1 MVLRLRQNF
10 ELSQNIFA
18 ELRLDLENFCPRRE
32 ERREIWT
39 WKIFVQKSK
48 EERGVGLRII
58 CPSKK
63 GEESKVRQVRRGVRS
78 PASNAGKGI
87 MIESLS
93 QIDSKITACCRFM
106 QPIEKKLVPTMVG
119 SWSQQEKSSRQNFF
133 VKSYL
138 CNSIGFFIPPAF
150 LLFILQQHPLKRLA
164 LIN

>member
-18 ELRLDLENFCPRRE
+18 KLRLDLENFSPRRGE
-32 ERREIWT
+32 KRDLDLEN
-39 WKIFVQKSK
+39 FCPKSK

-93 QIDSKITACCRFM
+93 QIDSRTTACCRFM
-106 QPIEKKLVPTMVG
+106 QPIEKKLVAAMVDG
-119 SWSQQEKSSRQNFF
+119 RSQQEKSSRQNFF
-133 VKSYL
+133 CKIYL
-138 CNSIGFFIPPAF
+138 CNSNCFFIPSAF
-150 LLFILQQHPLKRLA
+150 IFFISIISPSKGQL
-164 LIN
+164 

>member
-1 MVLRLRQNF
+1 M
-10 ELSQNIFA
+10 
-18 ELRLDLENFCPRRE
+18 
-32 ERREIWT
+32 
-39 WKIFVQKSK
+39 SK
-48 EERGVGLRII
+48 RAKGRRGVGLRII

-93 QIDSKITACCRFM
+93 QIDSKITACCHVM
-106 QPIEKKLVPTMVG
+106 QPIRKKLIAAMER
-119 SWSQQEKSSRQNFF
+119 QQEPIGKKLELEFF
-133 VKSYL
+133 INKYL
-138 CNSIGFFIPPAF
+138 CNFIGFFIPPAF